1 MSEFRKTT
9 KSPVR
14 TIFLSVL
21 TGFIAFTLLTSLIS
35 IIMLNIHIEN
45 KYLYLLNYIILSLC
59 ILFSAMIT
67 ANKSINK
74 RLLNGFI
81 TGIILIS
88 IILLVYLSFNKY
100 ISFSLIIKSFILKL
114 LFFKNTKLYWHFYY
128 NIINDYL

>member
-45 KYLYLLNYIILSLC
+45 KYLYLLNYIISSLS

-100 ISFSLIIKSFILKL
+100 IFSLKLMLIIPVCLIFCFIGCVAG
-114 LFFKNTKLYWHFYY
+114 
-128 NIINDYL
+128 INMKKR

>member
-45 KYLYLLNYIILSLC
+45 KYLYLLNYIISSLC

-100 ISFSLIIKSFILKL
+100 IFSLKLMLIIPVCLIFCFIGCVAG
-114 LFFKNTKLYWHFYY
+114 
-128 NIINDYL
+128 INMNKR